1 MYEVII
7 DLEVEKESTVYVDF
21 LIDDRSNYGRLL
33 K

>member
-7 DLEVEKESTVYVDF
+7 DPKVEEESTVYVDF